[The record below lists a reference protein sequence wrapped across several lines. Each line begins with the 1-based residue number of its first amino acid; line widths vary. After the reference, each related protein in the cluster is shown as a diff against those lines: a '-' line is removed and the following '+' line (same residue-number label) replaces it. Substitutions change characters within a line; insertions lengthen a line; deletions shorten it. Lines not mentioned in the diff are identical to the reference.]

1 MLAGAIPSHMQL
13 WSDDGGP
20 FIIQDWRMMFG
31 CRAAASFASRVS
43 GFITWLMDRVVDE
56 VDLSVL
62 AKQDRNPGAPAKW
75 SKLLA
80 MVQELAAHRVVV
92 PGVGDN
98 PSTNTYPHKPVLA
111 FTNFFIDDFPML
123 GVAGIGKAVL
133 SVFAA
138 LLATLGVKPQWKK
151 VLPEGDFAQQ

>member
-1 MLAGAIPSHMQL
+1 MLAGAVPSHMQL
-13 WSDDGGP
+13 WSDDDGP

-43 GFITWLMDRVVDE
+43 GWITWLMDRVIDE
-56 VDLSVL
+56 VDLEQL
-62 AKQDRNPGAPAKW
+62 AEQDTNPGASAKW
-75 SKLLA
+75 AKLLK

-92 PGVGDN
+92 DGKSVY
-98 PSTNTYPHKPVLA
+98 PSKPVLA

-123 GVAGIGKAVL
+123 GVAGMGKAVL

-138 LLATLGVKPQWKK
+138 LLATIGVKPQWKK

>member
-1 MLAGAIPSHMQL
+1 
-13 WSDDGGP
+13 
-20 FIIQDWRMMFG
+20 
-31 CRAAASFASRVS
+31 
-43 GFITWLMDRVVDE
+43 MDRLVDE

-62 AKQDRNPGAPAKW
+62 AKRDRNPGAPAKW

-80 MVQELAAHRVVV
+80 MVQELSAQRVVIV
-92 PGVGDN
+92 PGVGDK